1 MMNNPNLVVV
11 VGAGPGVGAA
21 VAKAF
26 AQKGHLLLLVA
37 RSASKLEE
45 IATDLR
51 GSGAVVTIA
60 AADAAVPGAVAE
72 VINKIEVPIS
82 ALVYNAAAFGG
93 SLLTTDPEHIRAA
106 NEVNLLS
113 LVSATKAALP
123 KLKAGSGM
131 VLVTGG
137 GFALHPSSDYGVLSV
152 GKAMNRTAS
161 ILLAQELKPEGV
173 RVATV
178 IIAGIVAPGTPFDP
192 ALIAQT
198 YIEIFENVESPI
210 ETVFKGVTA

>member
-1 MMNNPNLVVV
+1 MNNPNLVVV

-26 AQKGHLLLLVA
+26 AQKGHPLLLIA
-37 RSASKLEE
+37 RSASHLEQ
-45 IATDLR
+45 IAKSLR
-51 GSGAVVTIA
+51 ESGAVVTIT
-60 AADAAVPGAVAE
+60 AADASIPGAVAD

-93 SLLTTDPEHIRAA
+93 SLLTTDSAEIRAA

-123 KLKAGSGM
+123 RLKAGSGM

-152 GKAMNRTAS
+152 GKAMNRSAS
-161 ILLAQELKPEGV
+161 LLLAEELKTEGV

-178 IIAGIVAPGTPFDP
+178 IIVGTVAPGTPFDP
-192 ALIAQT
+192 DLIAKS
-198 YIEIFENVESPI
+198 YIDIYENADSPVETI
-210 ETVFKGVTA
+210 FKGV